1 MIIPQL
7 TRKRQY
13 IAAIAF
19 IALLATIVWA
29 VMRYLSPAPPRSV
42 IMTTGA
48 ADGAYHHFGEKYQ
61 AYLKANGIKLE
72 LKTSAGSVENLERLE
87 DKDQGTGVGFV
98 QGGLGQLSIDP
109 NADDEKTPLRSLA
122 VIGYEPLWV
131 FAQDPTLAK
140 QLAGSLQGLKG
151 KRIAV
156 GAEGSGTRKVAL
168 DLLKAYGITAQNA
181 TLEPT
186 SGIAATQALL
196 NKQLDTII
204 LISSPQAPAMQKLLD
219 PGNAAT
225 LINLTLAEGIT
236 RRLPYL
242 STVILKAGS
251 VDPVSKTPDQDITLL
266 TTTAN
271 LVVRQDTHPAIAY
284 LLLEAARD
292 VHRGGT
298 LLNRPSEF
306 PHPRGT
312 DFPLSDEATRYFKD
326 GRPFLQRYMP
336 FWLANALQRLLLILI
351 PLAAIGIP
359 VIKFIPELL
368 QFKEKNRLYRRYGDL
383 LRIETEIRA
392 RQLSEQEIASEF
404 KRLDQ
409 VERDISTMKFTLE
422 FADRVYTLRQHVD
435 YVRGQLS
442 LERKRLDA
450 LKTSQESAP

>member
-7 TRKRQY
+7 SRKQQ
-13 IAAIAF
+13 F
-19 IALLATIVWA
+19 IATTVFLALLGIIIWA
-29 VMRYLSPAPPRSV
+29 LMRYISPAPPRTV
-42 IMTTGA
+42 TMTTGA
-48 ADGAYHHFGEKYQ
+48 ADGAYHQFGEKYQ

-72 LKTSAGSVENLERLE
+72 LKTSAGSVQNLERLE
-87 DKDQGTGVGFV
+87 DKEMNAGFV

-131 FAQDPTLAK
+131 FAQNPAMAK
-140 QLAGSLQGLKG
+140 KLAGSLQGLAG
-151 KRIAV
+151 MRVAV
-156 GAEGSGTRKVAL
+156 GGEGSGTRKVAL
-168 DLLKAYGITAQNA
+168 DLLKAYGISAQNA
-181 TLEPT
+181 TLEPN
-186 SGIAATQALL
+186 SGMAATQALL
-196 NKQLDTII
+196 DKKLDAII
-204 LISSPQAPAMQKLLD
+204 LIASPQAAAVQKLID

-225 LINLTLAEGIT
+225 LINLSQAEGIT

-242 STVILKAGS
+242 STVVLKAGS
-251 VDPVSKTPDQDITLL
+251 VDAVSQTPPQDITLL

-292 VHRGGT
+292 THKGAT

-306 PHPRGT
+306 PHTRGT

-359 VIKFIPELL
+359 VLKFIPEIL
-368 QFKEKNRLYRRYGDL
+368 QFKEKNRLYRRYGQL
-383 LRIETEIRA
+383 LKMESDIRS
-392 RQLSEQEIASEF
+392 RQLNQEEINAARA
-404 KRLDQ
+404 KLDHI
-409 VERDISTMKFTLE
+409 DTAITSSKFTLE

-435 YVRGQLS
+435 FVRGQLQKEQEL
-442 LERKRLDA
+442 LEK
-450 LKTSQESAP
+450 APV

>member
-7 TRKRQY
+7 SRKQQ
-13 IAAIAF
+13 F
-19 IALLATIVWA
+19 IATTVFLALLGIIIWA
-29 VMRYLSPAPPRSV
+29 LMRYISPAPPRTV
-42 IMTTGA
+42 TMTTGA

-72 LKTSAGSVENLERLE
+72 LKTSAGSVQNLERLE
-87 DKDQGTGVGFV
+87 DKEMNAGFV

-131 FAQDPTLAK
+131 FAQNPAMAK
-140 QLAGSLQGLKG
+140 KLAGSLQGLAG
-151 KRIAV
+151 MRVAV
-156 GAEGSGTRKVAL
+156 GGEGSGTRKVAL
-168 DLLKAYGITAQNA
+168 DLLKAYGISAQNA
-181 TLEPT
+181 TLEPN
-186 SGIAATQALL
+186 SGMAATQALL
-196 NKQLDTII
+196 DKKLDAII
-204 LISSPQAPAMQKLLD
+204 LIASPQAAAVQKLID

-225 LINLTLAEGIT
+225 LINLSQAEGIT

-242 STVILKAGS
+242 STVVLKAGS
-251 VDPVSKTPDQDITLL
+251 VDAVSQTPPQDITLL

-292 VHRGGT
+292 THKGAT

-306 PHPRGT
+306 PHTRGT

-359 VIKFIPELL
+359 VIKFIPEIL
-368 QFKEKNRLYRRYGDL
+368 QFKEKNRLYRRYGQL
-383 LRIETEIRA
+383 LKMESDIRS
-392 RQLSEQEIASEF
+392 RQLNQEEINAARA
-404 KRLDQ
+404 KLDHI
-409 VERDISTMKFTLE
+409 DTAITSSKFTLE
-422 FADRVYTLRQHVD
+422 FADRVYTLRQHVEF
-435 YVRGQLS
+435 VRGQLQKEEDLLNIPTAS
-442 LERKRLDA
+442 
-450 LKTSQESAP
+450 

>member
-1 MIIPQL
+1 MVIPQL
-7 TRKRQY
+7 SRKQQLL
-13 IAAIAF
+13 AATAF
-19 IALLATIVWA
+19 IAVLAIIIWA
-29 VMRYLSPAPPRSV
+29 LMRYISPAPPRN
-42 IMTTGA
+42 ITMTTGA
-48 ADGAYHHFGEKYQ
+48 QDGAYHQFGEKYK
-61 AYLKANGIKLE
+61 AYLKANGITLKLQP
-72 LKTSAGSVENLERLE
+72 SAGSVQNLERLE
-87 DKDQGTGVGFV
+87 QPGTAAGFV

-109 NADDEKTPLRSLA
+109 NEDEEKTPLRSLA

-131 FAQDPTLAK
+131 FAQTPAMAK
-140 QLAGSLQGLKG
+140 QLAGSLQGLAG

-168 DLLKAYGITAQNA
+168 DLLKAYGISAQNA
-181 TLEPT
+181 TLEPN
-186 SGIAATQALL
+186 SGMAATQALL
-196 NKQLDTII
+196 DKKLDAII
-204 LISSPQAPAMQKLLD
+204 LIASPQAPAVQKLID

-225 LINLTLAEGIT
+225 LINLTHAEGIT

-242 STVILKAGS
+242 STVVLKAGS

-292 VHRGGT
+292 THKGAT

-306 PHPRGT
+306 PHPRGA
-312 DFPLSDEATRYFKD
+312 DFPLAEEATRYFKD

-359 VIKFIPELL
+359 VIKLIPELL
-368 QFKEKNRLYRRYGDL
+368 QFKEKNRLYRRYGQL
-383 LRIETEIRA
+383 LKMEADIRS
-392 RQLSEQEIASEF
+392 RQLSLAEITAARADLNQIE
-404 KRLDQ
+404 DH
-409 VERDISTMKFTLE
+409 ISRTKFTLE

-435 YVRGQLS
+435 YVRGQLQKEQEL
-442 LERKRLDA
+442 LE
-450 LKTSQESAP
+450 TTPS

>member
-7 TRKRQY
+7 SRKQQFFS
-13 IAAIAF
+13 ATAF
-19 IALLATIVWA
+19 IAVLAVIIWA
-29 VMRYLSPAPPRSV
+29 LMRYISPAPPRTV
-42 IMTTGA
+42 TMTTGA
-48 ADGAYHHFGEKYQ
+48 ADGAYHAFGEKYQ
-61 AYLKANGIKLE
+61 AYLKASGITLKLQ
-72 LKTSAGSVENLERLE
+72 TSKGSVQNLERLE
-87 DKDQGTGVGFV
+87 DKEMNAGFV
-98 QGGLGQLSIDP
+98 QGGLGQLSLNP
-109 NADDEKTPLRSLA
+109 TEDEDKTPLRSLA

-131 FAQDPTLAK
+131 FAQNPEVAK
-140 QLAGSLQGLKG
+140 KLSGSLQGLKG
-151 KRIAV
+151 MRIAV

-168 DLLKAYGITAQNA
+168 DLLKAYGISEQNA
-181 TLEPT
+181 VLEPG
-186 SGIAATQALL
+186 SGMAATQALL
-196 NKQLDTII
+196 DKKLDAII
-204 LISSPQAPAMQKLLD
+204 LISSPQAAAVQKLLD

-225 LINLTLAEGIT
+225 LINLSQAEGIT

-242 STVILKAGS
+242 STVVLKAGS
-251 VDPVSKTPDQDITLL
+251 VDAVSQTPPQDITLL

-292 VHRGGT
+292 THKSAT

-359 VIKFIPELL
+359 VIKLIPEIL
-368 QFKEKNRLYRRYGDL
+368 QFKEKNRLYRRYGQL
-383 LRIETEIRA
+383 LKIESDIRA
-392 RQLSEQEIASEF
+392 RQLSMDEIIAARRE
-404 KRLDQ
+404 LD
-409 VERDISTMKFTLE
+409 DIEEKISKTKFTLE

-435 YVRGQLS
+435 YVRNQLQNEQDS
-442 LERKRLDA
+442 LNSS
-450 LKTSQESAP
+450 TAP

>member
-1 MIIPQL
+1 MVIPQL
-7 TRKRQY
+7 SRKQQFL
-13 IAAIAF
+13 AAATF
-19 IALLATIVWA
+19 FALLALIIWA
-29 VMRYLSPAPPRSV
+29 IMRYISPAPPRS
-42 IMTTGA
+42 ITMTTGA
-48 ADGAYHHFGEKYQ
+48 ADGAYHQFGEKYKT
-61 AYLKANGIKLE
+61 YLKANGITLN
-72 LKTSAGSVENLERLE
+72 LQTSVGSVQNLERLE
-87 DKDQGTGVGFV
+87 KPGTAAGFV
-98 QGGLGQLSIDP
+98 QGGLGQLTIDP
-109 NADDEKTPLRSLA
+109 NDDEEKTPLRSLA

-131 FAQDPTLAK
+131 FARDPALAK
-140 QLAGSLQGLKG
+140 QLAGSLRGLSG

-168 DLLKAYGITAQNA
+168 DLLKAYGVTAQNA
-181 TLEPT
+181 TLEPN
-186 SGIAATQALL
+186 SGMAATQALL
-196 NKQLDTII
+196 DKKLDAII
-204 LISSPQAPAMQKLLD
+204 LISSPQAAAVQKLID

-225 LINLTLAEGIT
+225 LINLSQAEGIT

-242 STVILKAGS
+242 STVVLKAGS

-292 VHRGGT
+292 AHKGAT
-298 LLNRPSEF
+298 LLNRPTEF

-359 VIKFIPELL
+359 VIKLIPEIL
-368 QFKEKNRLYRRYGDL
+368 QFKEKNRLYRRYGQL
-383 LRIETEIRA
+383 LKMETDIRS
-392 RQLSEQEIASEF
+392 RQLNQQEITEARNELNDIEQ
-404 KRLDQ
+404 R
-409 VERDISTMKFTLE
+409 ISTSKFTLE

-435 YVRGQLS
+435 YVRGQLQKEQEL
-442 LERKRLDA
+442 LEKA
-450 LKTSQESAP
+450 SS

>member
-1 MIIPQL
+1 MVIPQL
-7 TRKRQY
+7 SRKQQLL
-13 IAAIAF
+13 AATAF
-19 IALLATIVWA
+19 IAFLAIIIWA
-29 VMRYLSPAPPRSV
+29 LMRYISPAPPRN
-42 IMTTGA
+42 ITMTTGA
-48 ADGAYHHFGEKYQ
+48 QDGAYHQFGEKYK
-61 AYLKANGIKLE
+61 AYLKANGITLKLQP
-72 LKTSAGSVENLERLE
+72 SAGSVQNLERLE
-87 DKDQGTGVGFV
+87 QPGTAAGFV

-109 NADDEKTPLRSLA
+109 NEDEEKTPLRSLA

-131 FAQDPTLAK
+131 FAQDPALAK
-140 QLAGSLQGLKG
+140 QLSGSLQGLKG

-168 DLLKAYGITAQNA
+168 DLLKAYGISAQNA
-181 TLEPT
+181 TLEPN
-186 SGIAATQALL
+186 SGMAATQALL
-196 NKQLDTII
+196 DKKLDAII
-204 LISSPQAPAMQKLLD
+204 LIASPQAPAVQKLID

-225 LINLTLAEGIT
+225 LINLTQAEGIT

-242 STVILKAGS
+242 STVVLKAGS

-292 VHRGGT
+292 THKGAT

-306 PHPRGT
+306 PHPRGA
-312 DFPLSDEATRYFKD
+312 DFPLAEEATRYFKD

-359 VIKFIPELL
+359 VIKLIPGLL
-368 QFKEKNRLYRRYGDL
+368 QFKEKNRLYRRYGQL
-383 LRIETEIRA
+383 LKMEADIRS
-392 RQLSEQEIASEF
+392 RQLSLEEITAARADLNHIE
-404 KRLDQ
+404 DH
-409 VERDISTMKFTLE
+409 ISRTKFTLE

-435 YVRGQLS
+435 YVRIQLQKEQEL
-442 LERKRLDA
+442 LEI
-450 LKTSQESAP
+450 TSS

>member
-7 TRKRQY
+7 SRKQQL
-13 IAAIAF
+13 IAAAVF
-19 IALLATIVWA
+19 IGLLALIIWA
-29 VMRYLSPAPPRSV
+29 LMRYISPAPPRV
-42 IMTTGA
+42 VVMTTGA
-48 ADGAYHHFGEKYQ
+48 QDGAYHAFGEKYKAYMQ
-61 AYLKANGIKLE
+61 ANRINLILKP
-72 LKTSAGSVENLERLE
+72 SAGSVENLERLE
-87 DKDQGTGVGFV
+87 QPGTDAGFV

-109 NADDEKTPLRSLA
+109 TEDEEKTPLRSLA

-131 FAQDPTLAK
+131 FAQSPDMAK
-140 QLAGSLQGLKG
+140 KLAGSLQGLAG

-181 TLEPT
+181 TLEPN
-186 SGIAATQALL
+186 SGMAATQALL
-196 NKQLDTII
+196 DKKLDAII
-204 LISSPQAPAMQKLLD
+204 LIASPQAAAVQKLID

-225 LINLTLAEGIT
+225 LINLSQAEGIT

-242 STVILKAGS
+242 STVVLKAGS
-251 VDPVSKTPDQDITLL
+251 VDPVSKTPDQDVTLL

-292 VHRGGT
+292 AHKGAT

-306 PHPRGT
+306 PHPRAT
-312 DFPLSDEATRYFKD
+312 DFPLSEEATRYFKD
-326 GRPFLQRYMP
+326 GRPFLQRYLP

-359 VIKFIPELL
+359 VLKFIPEIL
-368 QFKEKNRLYRRYGDL
+368 QFKEKNRLYHRYGQL
-383 LRIETEIRA
+383 LKMEADIRS
-392 RQLSEQEIASEF
+392 RQLSQKEIDEGREELNRIEKA
-404 KRLDQ
+404 
-409 VERDISTMKFTLE
+409 ISKTKFNLE

-435 YVRGQLS
+435 YVRGQLKM
-442 LERKRLDA
+442 EQDA
-450 LKTSQESAP
+450 LLKSKA